1 MNVGRI
7 RADLRR
13 GGRNLFLGL
22 GEEEIRMP
30 WIRVMLLEMSVADGF
45 ERWLTVARGESR
57 IKSGFYYT

>member
-1 MNVGRI
+1 MKVGRI

-22 GEEEIRMP
+22 SEEEIRMP

-45 ERWLTVARGESR
+45 ERWLTVARGSQE
-57 IKSGFYYT
+57 